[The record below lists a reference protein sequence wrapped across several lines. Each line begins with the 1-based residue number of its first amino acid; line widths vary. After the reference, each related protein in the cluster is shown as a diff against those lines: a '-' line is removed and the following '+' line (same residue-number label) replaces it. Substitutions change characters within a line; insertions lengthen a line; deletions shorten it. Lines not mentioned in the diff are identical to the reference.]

1 MKKSPIEA
9 ILGFAVVAFTIFFLA
24 FAAFKIDVGK
34 IDGYPVN
41 AKFSK
46 VGGLEMGADVVIN
59 GIKVGS
65 VVDVYLDD
73 EYSANVKMMIKHNIS
88 LPVDTIAVIADAGLM
103 GAKYI
108 RLDPGMDKQRVQK
121 NGGGIVKTKDYRSF
135 EDNVSEFIFL
145 SVKDDQK

>member
-46 VGGLEMGADVVIN
+46 VGGLELGADIVIN
-59 GIKVGS
+59 GIKIGS

-73 EYSANVKMMIKHNIS
+73 EYSANVKMMIKQNIS
-88 LPVDTIAVIADAGLM
+88 LPVDSVAVIADAGLM
-103 GAKYI
+103 GSKYI
-108 RLDPGMDKQRVQK
+108 RLEPGMDKQKIQK
-121 NGGGIVKTKDYRSF
+121 NRNLY
-135 EDNVSEFIFL
+135 L
-145 SVKDDQK
+145 QK

>member
-46 VGGLEMGADVVIN
+46 VGGLELGADVVIN

-73 EYSANVKMMIKHNIS
+73 EYWANVKLMIKHNIA
-88 LPVDTIAVIADAGLM
+88 LPVDTVAVIADAGLM

-108 RLDPGMDKQRVQK
+108 RLEPGMDKQKIQK
-121 NGGGIVKTKDYRSF
+121 NGAGTLKTKDYRSF

-145 SVKDDQK
+145 SVKDTQE